1 MKKLSGLISL
11 YILSVLFTAQISYA
25 EQVNVVVSIYPL
37 RDIVQQVGGDR
48 VNVNFMVP
56 PGASPH
62 TFEPTASDMTKISKS
77 KLFIII
83 GSGLEFWADKAL
95 KAARGKNTRIIVLS
109 KGMKLLHEKPDHEEH
124 GGHHDNE
131 TADPHIWLDPLIVKD
146 MAQEIADTLAEIDP
160 VNRSYYMGKVVSFK
174 KELDQLHT
182 EITESIKTFR
192 TRGYVT
198 FHPAWNYF
206 SRRYGLNVLG
216 VIEESPGKEASPK
229 HIAGII
235 RAIRH
240 SGAKAV
246 FAEPQFNPKIAEVIA
261 KEAGARV
268 LFLDPIGSPDLKGR
282 DGYLALLR
290 YNLTI
295 LQEAMK

>member
-11 YILSVLFTAQISYA
+11 CILSVLFTAQISYA
-25 EQVNVVVSIYPL
+25 ERVNVVVSIYPL

-48 VNVNFMVP
+48 VNVTFMVP

-62 TFEPTASDMTKISKS
+62 TFEPTASDMAKISKS
-77 KLFIII
+77 EMFVII

-95 KAARGKNTRIIVLS
+95 KSAKGKTTRIVVLS
-109 KGMKLLHEKPDHEEH
+109 RGMPLLHGEHEGH
-124 GGHHDNE
+124 GSPHDSE
-131 TADPHIWLDPLIVKD
+131 TADPHIWLDPFLVKD
-146 MAQEIADTLAEIDP
+146 MAQKIADTLGEIDP
-160 VNRSYYMGKVVSFK
+160 TNRPYYMGKVESFK

-192 TRGYVT
+192 TREYVT

-206 SRRYGLNVLG
+206 SRRYGLKVLG

-235 RAIRH
+235 RAIRR

-282 DGYLALLR
+282 DKYLALLR
-290 YNLTI
+290 YNLSI
-295 LQEAMK
+295 LQEALK